1 MYWAIAAIADEVPM
15 DGDDQSSWDPAVQ
28 TVLAKGETDAQ
39 GAAHV
44 TPQAQE
50 QIWLAMQKHPG
61 RVLFYFDPMG
71 RVALVP
77 AMTPAQWN
85 ACGDPANLAPDACTQ

>member
-1 MYWAIAAIADEVPM
+1 M
-15 DGDDQSSWDPAVQ
+15 Q

-39 GAAHV
+39 GTARV

-50 QIWLAMQKHPG
+50 QTWQAMHQHPG

-77 AMTPAQWN
+77 AMTPAQWT
-85 ACGDPANLAPDACTQ
+85 ACSDPANLSPDACAK